1 MPPRGALSGAGFTL
15 LFKSTGKGANFVY
28 PVDLTARIFLN
39 ANLPAPI
46 SIFPGAST
54 PLFRR
59 SP

>member
-1 MPPRGALSGAGFTL
+1 M
-15 LFKSTGKGANFVY
+15 FKSTGKGANFVY